1 MVDPIL
7 GFTSTALFRKVFS
20 KERCESAGL
29 PFDQVSSF
37 VEDLCTV
44 TDACCFI
51 RQGMMSHYINTSYTK
66 KNGLDSDHNAKLAS
80 MRQEMEDYISTQ
92 SVQRCLEGDIL
103 DDFKKKVV
111 ADFEEKREACFKK
124 HADETKKIEQEATTQ
139 ISLMLQ
145 RASMSEWEF
154 SLPSVATTPGAEG
167 GASSTPSATT
177 SEAAVPA
184 PPAPIIKK
192 VRLNFNELRVLLSD
206 ETMLPMIRSPPFHIL
221 AKMYG
226 LYMITVPILRDAY
239 IAQLRSFKKAKREAD
254 QNKKGGEV
262 AKATRNTKMLQE
274 AKKLTKHMENLIFA
288 WTALKY
294 IRVVLAPV
302 SLTHYRWILT
312 KPWEKMTKGG
322 GGDSGVSIEEAE
334 RLKAI
339 ILSGGLLIDQMDRSV
354 DFGPPAGFTKD
365 GPILGD
371 VWFAVVLLLKCPWIA
386 MNKEFQSMS
395 DGFRN
400 KSLAHDHMVAS
411 LERIEDRIIDDFPA
425 KRVQIVDN
433 AVQRPEK
440 EESEQFPN
448 EPKPEAPTIE
458 MSSDGITDNFTGS
471 SSSAPAKGE

>member
-1 MVDPIL
+1 
-7 GFTSTALFRKVFS
+7 
-20 KERCESAGL
+20 
-29 PFDQVSSF
+29 
-37 VEDLCTV
+37 
-44 TDACCFI
+44 
-51 RQGMMSHYINTSYTK
+51 MMSHYINTSYTK

-80 MRQEMEDYISTQ
+80 MRQEMEDCISTQ

-103 DDFKKKVV
+103 DDFKKKVM

-167 GASSTPSATT
+167 GASSTPSATA

-274 AKKLTKHMENLIFA
+274 AKRLTQHMENLIFA

-312 KPWEKMTKGG
+312 KPWEKMTKTDGK
-322 GGDSGVSIEEAE
+322 DEPSIEEVE
-334 RLKAI
+334 KLKTI

-365 GPILGD
+365 GPVLAD

-395 DGFRN
+395 VGFRT
-400 KSLAHDHMVAS
+400 KALKHDDMVAS
-411 LERIEDRIIDDFPA
+411 LERIEDRIIDGFPA

-433 AVQRPEK
+433 AVPRPEK
-440 EESEQFPN
+440 EEKEIQKFQD
-448 EPKPEAPTIE
+448 EYKPEAPTIE
-458 MSSDGITDNFTGS
+458 MSSEGITDNFTGT
-471 SSSAPAKGE
+471 SSSATAESE